1 MNRARERGGALLMT
15 MWLSAALA
23 AIALS
28 VSATVRAE
36 TEHVSTSA
44 DGLRAWYLATGSV
57 ERVIQY
63 MMWGGV
69 EGQDRYWN
77 RRKARFNFSYPS
89 GTVAVEVLA
98 ESGKLNGNRASPSD
112 LMRVIA
118 AVTGD

>member
-36 TEHVSTSA
+36 TEHVSTAA

-57 ERVIQY
+57 ERTIQY
-63 MMWGGV
+63 MTWGGL
-69 EGQDRYWN
+69 EGPDRYWN
-77 RRKARFNFSYPS
+77 RRKSRINFNYPS
-89 GTVAVEVLA
+89 GDAAVEIMA
-98 ESGKLNGNRASPSD
+98 ESGKLNILTSSQSD
-112 LMRVIA
+112 LMQVIA
-118 AVTGD
+118 AV